1 MDSTDTPVVADNRKR
16 SARATAHHPNS
27 ATFALKELAA
37 LIGCN
42 LEAARRLLVTGRIP
56 AIKIGTSW
64 RVLRRDAM
72 TYLTTEAERQA
83 AERRQAL
90 GGEQ

>member
-1 MDSTDTPVVADNRKR
+1 MDSSETPVVADDRKR

-27 ATFALKELAA
+27 ATLALKELAA

-42 LEAARRLLVTGRIP
+42 LEAARRLLVTGRVP

-64 RVLRRDAM
+64 RILRQDAM
-72 TYLTTEAERQA
+72 TFLTTEAERQA
-83 AERRQAL
+83 AERRKAS
-90 GGEQ
+90 EQ